1 VKPTIV
7 TRVSLSCDVKVT
19 ELGDAVGHHKDVL
32 GLDVAVHDAHAEAAR
47 VSKRQRFRK
56 QFEVPQDLAQ
66 CSSRLLESCMRMA
79 RQIKDRMCQS
89 PEAKKSELIKPRG
102 QTKKSKKKESK
113 GCELL

>member
-1 VKPTIV
+1 
-7 TRVSLSCDVKVT
+7 
-19 ELGDAVGHHKDVL
+19 
-32 GLDVAVHDAHAEAAR
+32 
-47 VSKRQRFRK
+47 
-56 QFEVPQDLAQ
+56 
-66 CSSRLLESCMRMA
+66 MA